1 MGGLGKLMP
10 ITMALFTIGG
20 LSMVGLPLLAG
31 FVTKLVLGRAA
42 LAEGIPQWQMVTAL
56 AAIAVSSLLNAWYYL
71 PTILQIW
78 KGGDMPEGPDSKVP
92 EHGHSEP
99 GRAFR
104 IAVLCM
110 SLVVVLLGC
119 FAEPFM
125 RLIAQG
131 VSLL

>member
-1 MGGLGKLMP
+1 
-10 ITMALFTIGG
+10 
-20 LSMVGLPLLAG
+20 MVGLPLLAG

-78 KGGDMPEGPDSKVP
+78 KGGDMPEGPDGKVP

-99 GRAFR
+99 DRAFR

-110 SLVVVLLGC
+110 SLAVVLLGC